1 MKVPRQRRQR
11 RSAAISALA
20 TAAALVT
27 LLLLRLPSDGR
38 SAARRRAHYAEECS
52 TAELFRNEVHSL
64 TGEDWWL
71 TSTATTLLE
80 QLRSLP
86 AGQYREP
93 QPSAASGSLERLSRL
108 SFVMPWRDA
117 NVSVPPVHLNMTLG
131 EYIERADYSLVLL
144 HALAALVFLV
154 GGWLLA
160 CGPHAVVWRRCPRL
174 QPSARP
180 HSELRRS
187 VPKLG
192 LRVLFACSCLLAVVM
207 MWANGALSAVLLELP
222 ARYESAM
229 AALHAASGEAEAAA
243 LSLRLQVELE
253 IELAAAAAGVA
264 GAGDSGGGDTGRN
277 ISAVGRMSGGCCE
290 ASIVIASLHCYA
302 TQMDAMAAGLNATW
316 PVLQQSDGTAGGGDG
331 NVSLSIATVMAGGGS
346 SSSPAESSSRDEEAA
361 GDEEADS
368 AGDDTGADSA
378 DGADGDSDEDSIGG
392 NGQAAI
398 AAGDP
403 AASSSGD
410 GERSFLQSVAMGNSV
425 REQVTTACASL
436 LLLLSW
442 LAVLSSTYER
452 PGLLNLCSLLSAWA
466 AAGFVMSGMAVL
478 LCAILLAD
486 LCAVADLPHNAT
498 ANASTSP
505 SLADYAAGYTASG
518 GVPGSY
524 AAADGGGGGGRG
536 VGREPGRV
544 AYEQQAL
551 RLASTHLQTQ
561 PICHALI
568 AGPSHV
574 SDAVSDG
581 VVPTF
586 LPAWADA
593 AQCGEWLTGTGGD
606 WRQQHNQPTQADG
619 DDGGGDGDSGIAA
632 DSADGGG
639 GGGGVG
645 LVVANMSG
653 QWPSAH
659 HYLSCTSLQHEQ
671 QQQRQRPQS
680 ASAGADDTDD
690 AGAGAGADIDSGDG
704 NGDGDDEATEQDRE
718 QLREQ
723 QQQQQDDEDDEA
735 VRLLPAP
742 QQAWLREWLWAADT
756 TTTTTTT
763 GGDDAD
769 PTQASPTAEAD
780 ADAAGSEAASASAS
794 GNGDDVGSCE
804 AAGVP
809 YVDALSPLPCR
820 EGLPVLITMWLSL
833 IGSSIVLCCTSCWAA
848 SSAHSFH
855 ADQLWEEAVTA
866 EVERLMQRKEQQQ
879 LQQQEQLVAD
889 SKKRRGRG
897 RRTRGRR
904 EELQPQARQR
914 RRGGGGSGAQAED
927 SGDSDSYSSDG
938 DGSQPLPP
946 QLLLEPSSSS
956 SSSGGPD
963 WSFYSAPQRFSASAA
978 GLSVRGGAGSSSSSS
993 SNGGSGGG
1001 GGSVR
1006 RITGGSRSLVD
1017 EERSMMMM
1025 MPRP

>member
-1 MKVPRQRRQR
+1 MTCGCGCVARMKVPRQRRQR

-346 SSSPAESSSRDEEAA
+346 SSSPAESSSGDEEAA

-544 AYEQQAL
+544 AYELQAL

-561 PICHALI
+561 PICRALI
-568 AGPSHV
+568 AGPIHV
-574 SDAVSDG
+574 IDAVIDG

-593 AQCGEWLTGTGGD
+593 AQTNVKITLAMSFFIIKHFGD
-606 WRQQHNQPTQADG
+606 FSEAP
-619 DDGGGDGDSGIAA
+619 DDRFIAA
-632 DSADGGG
+632 
-639 GGGGVG
+639 
-645 LVVANMSG
+645 
-653 QWPSAH
+653 
-659 HYLSCTSLQHEQ
+659 
-671 QQQRQRPQS
+671 
-680 ASAGADDTDD
+680 
-690 AGAGAGADIDSGDG
+690 
-704 NGDGDDEATEQDRE
+704 
-718 QLREQ
+718 
-723 QQQQQDDEDDEA
+723 
-735 VRLLPAP
+735 
-742 QQAWLREWLWAADT
+742 
-756 TTTTTTT
+756 
-763 GGDDAD
+763 
-769 PTQASPTAEAD
+769 
-780 ADAAGSEAASASAS
+780 
-794 GNGDDVGSCE
+794 
-804 AAGVP
+804 
-809 YVDALSPLPCR
+809 
-820 EGLPVLITMWLSL
+820 
-833 IGSSIVLCCTSCWAA
+833 
-848 SSAHSFH
+848 
-855 ADQLWEEAVTA
+855 
-866 EVERLMQRKEQQQ
+866 
-879 LQQQEQLVAD
+879 
-889 SKKRRGRG
+889 
-897 RRTRGRR
+897 
-904 EELQPQARQR
+904 
-914 RRGGGGSGAQAED
+914 
-927 SGDSDSYSSDG
+927 
-938 DGSQPLPP
+938 
-946 QLLLEPSSSS
+946 
-956 SSSGGPD
+956 
-963 WSFYSAPQRFSASAA
+963 
-978 GLSVRGGAGSSSSSS
+978 
-993 SNGGSGGG
+993 
-1001 GGSVR
+1001 
-1006 RITGGSRSLVD
+1006 
-1017 EERSMMMM
+1017 
-1025 MPRP
+1025 